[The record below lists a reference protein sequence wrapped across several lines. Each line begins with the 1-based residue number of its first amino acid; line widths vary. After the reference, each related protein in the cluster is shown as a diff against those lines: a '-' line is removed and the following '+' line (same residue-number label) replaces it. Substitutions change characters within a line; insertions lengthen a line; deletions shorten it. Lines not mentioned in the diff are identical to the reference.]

1 MAVSQGALAV
11 CASVVPEVSSSGAP
25 WVDVSVAGVEPVFV
39 FCSASRKVVAVVVS
53 HPCGTCCPR
62 IQSVGGD
69 LMGELQVVVVVVA
82 PHGQLLKVNK
92 FVLLIRRFE
101 SENWSNDI
109 AVPILCLPTN
119 VKQTSFMSIM
129 AL

>member
-69 LMGELQVVVVVVA
+69 LSGEAPVAVA